1 MLGLAMFQFL
11 LLADFAA
18 IPYKRQ
24 PNAPKAREVP
34 PYNGFGSEEDSLC
47 SCAGLLPK
55 PPRRDFVKFMEKD
68 RQVDPMLKLI
78 I

>member
-34 PYNGFGSEEDSLC
+34 PYNGFGSEE
-47 SCAGLLPK
+47 
-55 PPRRDFVKFMEKD
+55 E
-68 RQVDPMLKLI
+68 I
-78 I
+78 IRTENELTTSYGEAKYI